1 MRACLPGL
9 GTGKREMG
17 SGVEGSVVTH
27 GDSKALHLSW
37 KPGSFSRTTRLPFVL
52 PHSGNLAGLVIT
64 KSSRA
69 RPGAQPPAFPR
80 GVGRKRWVRPGR
92 CSGLCALRLEPG
104 ARSVSAAPASMCGGP
119 VTPQSPVHSSPL
131 FHRGSR
137 VSFSLNPRC
146 LHGFKSHSCVYKLRP
161 SNPTLGVFLRK

>member
-104 ARSVSAAPASMCGGP
+104 APIRVGGTSVDVWGACDSAKPSSL
-119 VTPQSPVHSSPL
+119 VTPFPSW
-131 FHRGSR
+131 
-137 VSFSLNPRC
+137 
-146 LHGFKSHSCVYKLRP
+146 FK
-161 SNPTLGVFLRK
+161 GVFLFKSSVSTWF